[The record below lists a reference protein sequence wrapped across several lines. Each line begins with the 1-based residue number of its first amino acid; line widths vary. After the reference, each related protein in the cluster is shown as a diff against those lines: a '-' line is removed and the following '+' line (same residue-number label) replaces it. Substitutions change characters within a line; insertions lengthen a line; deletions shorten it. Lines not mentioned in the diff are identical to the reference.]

1 MPLSLE
7 LAALGGLSLVLMAL
21 AAWILF
27 QVKERSPQRRER
39 RRRRYI
45 NERGRLADALITEA
59 TPNVIYYD
67 YTVHGVRYTASQDIA
82 DLQDRLP
89 DEPERLIGAAN
100 VKYSQRNPANSILI
114 CEEWSGLRV
123 PAIAGPQS

>member
-45 NERGRLADALITEA
+45 NDRGRLADALITEA

-89 DEPERLIGAAN
+89 DQPERLIGAAN

-123 PAIAGPQS
+123 PAIAGPRS